1 MTEISTK
8 TVYFARP
15 GKENTQRTFE
25 LGLERVKDLG
35 IKTIVVATTT
45 GETGA
50 KAASFFKGFDVITV
64 THVHGFR
71 APDEQ
76 ELTSENRAAIEKA
89 GARVLTVQHA
99 FGGVNRAVRK
109 KFKTYQLDEI
119 IAHTLRIFGEGMK
132 VVAEM
137 ALMTADAGNT
147 RTDTPTLFIAGT
159 GRGADT
165 AAIVLPSNAHT
176 FFDLKILEV
185 ICRPSAAHPEFR

>member
-1 MTEISTK
+1 MTETLTK
-8 TVYFARP
+8 TVYFTRP
-15 GKENTQRTFE
+15 GKDNTQRTFE
-25 LGLERVKDLG
+25 LGLERAKDLG
-35 IKTIVVATTT
+35 IKTVVVATTT

-50 KAASFFKGFDVITV
+50 KAASFFKDFNVIAV
-64 THVHGFR
+64 THVQGFR

-76 ELTSENRAAIEKA
+76 ELTSENRAAIELA
-89 GARVLTVQHA
+89 GAKVLTVQHA

-109 KFKTYQLDEI
+109 KFNTYQLDEI

-137 ALMTADAGNT
+137 ALMTADAGHT
-147 RTDTPTLFIAGT
+147 HTDTAALFMAGT

-165 AAIVLPSNAHT
+165 AAVVLPTNAHT

-185 ICRPSAAHPEFR
+185 ICRPSPAHPEFR

>member
-15 GKENTQRTFE
+15 GKDNTQRTFE
-25 LGLERVKDLG
+25 LGLERARELG
-35 IKTIVVATTT
+35 IKTVIVATTS

-50 KAASFFKGFDVITV
+50 KAASFFKGLDVITV
-64 THVHGFR
+64 SHVHGFR

-76 ELTSENRAAIEKA
+76 ELTSENKAAIEQA
-89 GARVLTVQHA
+89 GGRILTAQHA

-109 KFKTYQLDEI
+109 KFNTYQLDEI

-137 ALMTADAGNT
+137 ALMTADAGYT
-147 RTDTPTLFIAGT
+147 RSDTPTLFIAGT

-165 AAIVLPSNAHT
+165 AAVVLPTNAHT

-185 ICRPSAAHPEFR
+185 ICRPSAAHPDFR